1 MNIYIKYDNSPIQ
14 FKDLDPG
21 QVFYDT
27 ESGPIA
33 SPSARYYI
41 KLDPDSVF
49 IDEESNIRNAVEL
62 GTGQAIQMSEYE
74 KIVWVKDAT
83 LTGSL

>member
-1 MNIYIKYDNSPIQ
+1 MNIYIKYDSSPIQ

-41 KLDPDSVF
+41 KLDPDTVF
-49 IDEESNIRNAVEL
+49 IDEEGNIRNAVDLE
-62 GTGQAIQMSEYE
+62 TGEAVHMSEYE
-74 KIVWVKDAT
+74 QIVWVKDAT